1 MIEKASNKEL
11 DMILL
16 GDLNYDYVVN
26 ESLHTNPIHYIE
38 ALYEMS
44 QLITEKTRVTQS
56 TESTLDIILTT
67 NPGLHK
73 RSGVIK
79 KTLSDHYLTFTE
91 LSLPKKTSQDLH
103 NTVTFRN
110 YGHFDESEF
119 VNDIQSNDLLNGRHR
134 EIKWEDWK
142 NAFLSLSNKHAPIKT
157 ARLKVRSNPWMTSDI
172 VKLMYKRDK
181 IHELAVKRKDNSLMN
196 EYRKLRNNNLLLQ
209 VYKSYVQPRLDY
221 GITLYG
227 CSTQK
232 NIDLIQRVQN
242 HAARLI
248 TGNFDYINCRGIEL
262 VKSLN
267 LYTIRDRRDY
277 FLTILMFKSIHG
289 IAPTYL
295 SDRVVM
301 NFDVNGYDTRTSDM
315 ELYLPTLREEAYRN
329 SFMYMG
335 GKLWNDLPEFVQN
348 SANIESFK
356 RNYKMSKLLMNSWL
370 IQQFLRL
377 FLRFVRF
384 CVMKWLF
391 LTFWAVRSIPW
402 CGWIFVSHIAYT
414 ILNYVSVSSNL
425 VLRF

>member
-1 MIEKASNKEL
+1 MLSSLVDITIGVPQGSVLGPFLFLLFINDISNFTTDGCVTNLFADVAMIYASGDSVSEVQRKLQSCLSNISSWYQEDRLKINSDKSKVMLVGSKAQLKSLNVDEF
-11 DMILL
+11 I
-16 GDLNYDYVVN
+16 LNYEGMPLELVENAKYLGMTIN
-26 ESLHTNPIHYIE
+26 S
-38 ALYEMS
+38 
-44 QLITEKTRVTQS
+44 
-56 TESTLDIILTT
+56 DISRDFHVQRLCQ
-67 NPGLHK
+67 NMYYH
-73 RSGVIK
+73 
-79 KTLSDHYLTFTE
+79 
-91 LSLPKKTSQDLH
+91 LSLLRRLRRIFPKD
-103 NTVTFRN
+103 
-110 YGHFDESEF
+110 
-119 VNDIQSNDLLNGRHR
+119 
-134 EIKWEDWK
+134 
-142 NAFLSLSNKHAPIKT
+142 
-157 ARLKVRSNPWMTSDI
+157 
-172 VKLMYKRDK
+172 
-181 IHELAVKRKDNSLMN
+181 
-196 EYRKLRNNNLLLQ
+196 LLLQ

-301 NFDVNGYDTRTSDM
+301 NYDVNGYDTRASDM
-315 ELYLPTLREEAYRN
+315 ELYLPTLRKEAYRN

-356 RNYKMSKLLMNSWL
+356 RNYKMSKLLINS
-370 IQQFLRL
+370 
-377 FLRFVRF
+377 
-384 CVMKWLF
+384 
-391 LTFWAVRSIPW
+391 
-402 CGWIFVSHIAYT
+402 
-414 ILNYVSVSSNL
+414 
-425 VLRF
+425 

>member
-1 MIEKASNKEL
+1 MR
-11 DMILL
+11 
-16 GDLNYDYVVN
+16 
-26 ESLHTNPIHYIE
+26 HTFW
-38 ALYEMS
+38 S
-44 QLITEKTRVTQS
+44 CLIRC
-56 TESTLDIILTT
+56 I
-67 NPGLHK
+67 
-73 RSGVIK
+73 
-79 KTLSDHYLTFTE
+79 
-91 LSLPKKTSQDLH
+91 
-103 NTVTFRN
+103 
-110 YGHFDESEF
+110 
-119 VNDIQSNDLLNGRHR
+119 
-134 EIKWEDWK
+134 
-142 NAFLSLSNKHAPIKT
+142 
-157 ARLKVRSNPWMTSDI
+157 
-172 VKLMYKRDK
+172 
-181 IHELAVKRKDNSLMN
+181 
-196 EYRKLRNNNLLLQ
+196 
-209 VYKSYVQPRLDY
+209 
-221 GITLYG
+221 
-227 CSTQK
+227 

-248 TGNFDYINCRGIEL
+248 TGNFNYINCRGIEL

-315 ELYLPTLREEAYRN
+315 ELYLPTLRKEAYRN

-384 CVMKWLF
+384 LCDEMIV
-391 LTFWAVRSIPW
+391 P
-402 CGWIFVSHIAYT
+402 
-414 ILNYVSVSSNL
+414 YVLSSSLYNL
-425 VLRF
+425 MWMDICISYCIYHTELCFSF